1 MSAWSEYADRFGLTK
16 CEAKLFAALTDGQPH
31 TADNLMVPVTGRQFG
46 AVNTIAVHV
55 MRMRPKIAGAG
66 FSVESNRRG
75 SPGYRLV
82 GPGIPS

>member
-46 AVNTIAVHV
+46 CVNTIAVHV

-82 GPGIPS
+82 GPGVPS